1 MRPVLLMLLT
11 GCATEADLAKVHGT
25 PRLVDEVTDEAA
37 DGPAGEPDGAESGD
51 ENEPPAPCGLDADG
65 RLAAPEGAFVPQ
77 DSPLDG
83 VRERCAGVLH
93 ATSAAADSTLE
104 VALEDWSGTAWLE
117 VHALDGSVLAGA
129 ALDAGEALTFV
140 APQSGELLVSVQ
152 PEDPDADAHPYTLA
166 TRCLDGCRPHTRH
179 PIVLMHGMAGDDAW
193 IGVFDYFVGVEDDLA
208 DAGYLAVAPG
218 VDAFNTVEA
227 RAALWQG
234 HLDELE
240 AAGVGRRFNLIGHS
254 QGGLDA
260 RYLASALDDA
270 RVVSITTVATPHHGT
285 AVADIATGVLD
296 ATPLGSWAAD
306 AVVDL
311 MALMLGLGEAELTEQ
326 VRGLS
331 TDAALAFNADVP
343 DRADVPYWSWAG
355 RTCVRTDWECLND
368 NEGEITNAFFALTT
382 RIVTWAEGENDG
394 LVSVESSR
402 WGEFLG
408 VLPADHIDSVGI
420 HDPTA
425 TAPLDHRAFYRDEAA
440 RLASEGL

>member
-1 MRPVLLMLLT
+1 MRPILLLMMT
-11 GCATEADLAKVHGT
+11 GCATEADLAKVHGP
-25 PRLVDEVTDEAA
+25 PRLVDEVTDDGA
-37 DGPAGEPDGAESGD
+37 DGPAGEAEGDGDDS
-51 ENEPPAPCGLDADG
+51 PPAPCSVDSGG
-65 RLAAPEGAFVPQ
+65 RLPVAEGAFVPQ
-77 DSPLDG
+77 DALHEG

-93 ATSAAADSTLE
+93 ATSAAVDSTLE
-104 VALEDWSGTAWLE
+104 VALDDWSGTAWLE
-117 VHALDGSVLAGA
+117 VRALDGSLLAGA
-129 ALDAGEALTFV
+129 SLDAGEALTVV
-140 APQSGELLVSVQ
+140 APQSGELLVSIQ
-152 PEDPDADAHPYTLA
+152 PEDSDADAHPYALS
-166 TRCLDGCRPHTRH
+166 TRCLDGCLPHTRH

-193 IGVFDYFVGVEDDLA
+193 IGVFDYFVGVEDTLA
-208 DAGYLAVAPG
+208 EAGYLAVAPG

-240 AAGVGRRFNLIGHS
+240 EAGVGRRFNLIGHS

-260 RYLASALDDA
+260 RYLASALDDP
-270 RVVSITTVATPHHGT
+270 RVASITTIATPHHGT

-306 AVVDL
+306 AVIDL
-311 MALMLGLGEAELTEQ
+311 LALMLGLGEAELTAQ
-326 VRGLS
+326 VRDLS
-331 TDAALAFNADVP
+331 SDAAADFNEAVP
-343 DRADVPYWSWAG
+343 DRADISYWSWAG

-425 TAPLDHRAFYRDEAA
+425 TAPLDHHAFYRDEAA